1 MNKRLHHFKGLVK
14 ITMSE
19 ANTELLDELKE
30 KLINATV
37 ESGIPRE
44 YLLTDKYDFA
54 VLLNRLNYLHKKEN
68 DRVYQKV
75 LQLLKERE
83 ENK

>member
-1 MNKRLHHFKGLVK
+1 MNERLRHFKGLVK

-30 KLINATV
+30 KLIDATV
-37 ESGIPRE
+37 ESGTPRE

-54 VLLNRLNYLHKKEN
+54 VLLNRLNDLHKKEV
-68 DRVYQKV
+68 DRIGLKI